1 MVCFGGRRAGHWS
14 SLLLG
19 SLFLLSS
26 GNGTHGNRAGPVG
39 LVLMVF
45 GGATALASIL
55 AGNRIPRRLRVPSRV
70 STDRDAWWQTSCT
83 LSLPAGRYHVGS
95 QSLHQTSNARAA
107 VYIVPVGLTFI
118 DAIHSGP
125 SKVFGWTPHSLG
137 TLQVRFAVP

>member
-55 AGNRIPRRLRVPSRV
+55 ARRSNPASSASTQSRV
-70 STDRDAWWQTSCT
+70 HDRDAWWQTSCT
-83 LSLPAGRYHVGS
+83 LSLPVGRYHVGS